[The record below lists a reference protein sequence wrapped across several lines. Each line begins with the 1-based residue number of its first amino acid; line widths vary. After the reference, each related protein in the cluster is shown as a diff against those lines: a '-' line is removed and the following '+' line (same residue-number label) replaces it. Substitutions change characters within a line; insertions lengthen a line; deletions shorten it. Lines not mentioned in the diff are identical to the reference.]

1 MNTED
6 QIAELLAEAEPLRIL
21 EDDDPL
27 KVPLT
32 KIVDKINALR
42 AIQANE
48 VPVVIE
54 PMIEGADAKADEPD
68 EPIKRGPGRP
78 KGS

>member
-1 MNTED
+1 MNIED
-6 QIAELLAEAEPLRIL
+6 QITELLAEATPLRIL
-21 EDDDPL
+21 DDDDPL
-27 KVPLT
+27 KVQLT

-42 AIQANE
+42 AKQANE

-54 PMIEGADAKADEPD
+54 PTVEGADAKPD
-68 EPIKRGPGRP
+68 EPVKRGPGRP

>member
-1 MNTED
+1 MNIED
-6 QIAELLAEAEPLRIL
+6 QINELLTEATPLRIL
-21 EDDDPL
+21 DDDDPL
-27 KVPLT
+27 KAPLT

-42 AIQANE
+42 AKQANE

-54 PMIEGADAKADEPD
+54 PTIEGADAKPD
-68 EPIKRGPGRP
+68 AKRGPGRP

>member
-1 MNTED
+1 MTTED
-6 QIAELLAEAEPLRIL
+6 MIQELLAEAAPLRIL

-42 AIQANE
+42 AIQANA

-54 PMIEGADAKADEPD
+54 PAIEGADAKAEEPV
-68 EPIKRGPGRP
+68 KRGPGRP